1 MRARYLVAG
10 APYIIVGEGLAPP
23 ASAKSG
29 VQRITSRYHPR
40 CQTDK
45 ETPLPFLIWECGSLL
60 SLFRLLL
67 PKTSDAGRRAATA
80 PSSLCGNPLR
90 TMRCRDDLPAGRR
103 LLVCGIASRRPDAN
117 RCEGMLVPEMPACQ
131 DRSFTKLRQA
141 KRSLKLQSICTVGP
155 VAVAATC
162 SRRLTT
168 ARATL

>member
-10 APYIIVGEGLAPP
+10 APYIVVGEGLAPP
-23 ASAKSG
+23 ASAKS
-29 VQRITSRYHPR
+29 VAQRITSRYHPR

-103 LLVCGIASRRPDAN
+103 LLVRGIASRRPDAA
-117 RCEGMLVPEMPACQ
+117 RCGGMPLPELSAGQ
-131 DRSFTKLRQA
+131 DRSAAKFREN
-141 KRSLKLQSICTVGP
+141 KRSL
-155 VAVAATC
+155 
-162 SRRLTT
+162 
-168 ARATL
+168 